1 MVDFADGSTYNIQ
14 PKFLSLVEEVD
25 AVTGTTSEHRQ
36 VDKRAKIRTPSKE
49 KEDAAEE
56 ESEGEDE
63 RSDSDYAEEEGQ
75 EGEGGEEEHRHARE
89 RAKTRSP
96 SKRKTRATPKGK
108 KRAAPEG
115 ARTSQAAKAAKK
127 QKTSASACQVRRERN
142 YGRCERHAHGLLQPA
157 QRNSQHLTWLRM
169 IRTGGIVSEKDFGV

>member
-1 MVDFADGSTYNIQ
+1 MVDFADGSTYNMQ

-36 VDKRAKIRTPSKE
+36 VDKRAKIRTPSRE

-56 ESEGEDE
+56 ASEGEDE
-63 RSDSDYAEEEGQ
+63 RSDSDYAEEEEQ
-75 EGEGGEEEHRHARE
+75 EGEGGEEQHRHARE

-96 SKRKTRATPKGK
+96 SKGK

-115 ARTSQAAKAAKK
+115 ARTSKAAKAAKK

-142 YGRCERHAHGLLQPA
+142 TAGA
-157 QRNSQHLTWLRM
+157 NVT
-169 IRTGGIVSEKDFGV
+169 RTGCSNQHSAIHNI

>member
-1 MVDFADGSTYNIQ
+1 M
-14 PKFLSLVEEVD
+14 
-25 AVTGTTSEHRQ
+25 TGTTSEDRQ

-63 RSDSDYAEEEGQ
+63 RSDSDYAEEEEQ

-96 SKRKTRATPKGK
+96 SKGKKRATPKGK

-115 ARTSQAAKAAKK
+115 ARTSKAAKAAKK
-127 QKTSASACQVRRERN
+127 QKTSASACQVRRELGIRPVRTSRARAAPTSTAQFTTSN
-142 YGRCERHAHGLLQPA
+142 VVMHDSNRRHRQGGR
-157 QRNSQHLTWLRM
+157 LRSIKGFTEIM
-169 IRTGGIVSEKDFGV
+169 IQETGSRESR

>member
-1 MVDFADGSTYNIQ
+1 MVDFTDGSTYNIQ

-56 ESEGEDE
+56 ESEDEDE
-63 RSDSDYAEEEGQ
+63 RSDSDYAEEEEQ

-96 SKRKTRATPKGK
+96 SKGKKRATPKGK

-115 ARTSQAAKAAKK
+115 ARTSKAAKVAKK

-142 YGRCERHAHGLLQPA
+142 TAGA
-157 QRNSQHLTWLRM
+157 NVT
-169 IRTGGIVSEKDFGV
+169 RTGCSNHHSAIHNI

>member
-1 MVDFADGSTYNIQ
+1 MVDFADGSTYTMQ
-14 PKFLSLVEEVD
+14 PKCLSLVEEVD
-25 AVTGTTSEHRQ
+25 AVTGTTSEDRQ

-63 RSDSDYAEEEGQ
+63 RSGSAYAEEEEQ

-96 SKRKTRATPKGK
+96 SKGKKRATPKGK

-115 ARTSQAAKAAKK
+115 ARTSKAAKAAKSIHH
-127 QKTSASACQVRRERN
+127 QPDHSQTSRSNMRGFLTRRSR
-142 YGRCERHAHGLLQPA
+142 RPPCHRRSKLPTC
-157 QRNSQHLTWLRM
+157 R
-169 IRTGGIVSEKDFGV
+169 